1 MILIKQKVAR
11 QEISKEI
18 ISPRHVPGG
27 CQVSGLCLHQGGEED
42 GGEGVSE
49 LSERRKVNVIH
60 TSHRQLTESLSP

>member
-18 ISPRHVPGG
+18 ISPRHVPGVG
-27 CQVSGLCLHQGGEED
+27 QVSGLRLHQRGEED

-49 LSERRKVNVIH
+49 LSEGRKVNAIH